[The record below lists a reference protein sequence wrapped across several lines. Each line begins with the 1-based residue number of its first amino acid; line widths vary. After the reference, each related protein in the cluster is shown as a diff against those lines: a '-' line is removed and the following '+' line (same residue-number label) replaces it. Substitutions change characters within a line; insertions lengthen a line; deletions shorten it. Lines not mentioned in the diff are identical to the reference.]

1 MSDHVFQAWHF
12 DGKTP
17 VRRPVDI
24 QAVGRD
30 FYLVETER
38 RHGPFPFIDVTYVGE
53 QNGAHVYGLDESDGW
68 RLGLRGEIPQELT
81 GLLPAPRRYG
91 RWVDRLGFGR
101 AAVAFTAISA
111 AVVALVLFTPQ
122 WLAPLIP
129 SSWEQEMG
137 DALVGDFG
145 GRFCATPKGSE
156 ALSKM
161 VNALDKDASDLQVE
175 VANIDMVN
183 AVALPGGKV
192 ILFQG
197 LIDSARSPDEV
208 AGVLAHEIGH
218 VRERHVMQS
227 LLRQLGLSI
236 VLGGAD
242 GAGGSLFNGALSSSY
257 SRDAEREADAH
268 SIKAMSE
275 GGVSPVATAGF
286 FRRLSKIDGSE
297 NTEGNAARITGYMSS
312 HPLSSERKKAYENSL
327 IKGKKYTPSLN
338 AAEWKSLQSM
348 CEDDPDVESG
358 FGFDFGKDDS

>member
-1 MSDHVFQAWHF
+1 MSDQIFQAWHF

-24 QAVGRD
+24 QAIGRD
-30 FYLVETER
+30 FYLVEQER

-53 QNGAHVYGLDESDGW
+53 QDGAHVYGLDESDGW
-68 RLGLRGEIPQELT
+68 RLGLRGEIPAELT
-81 GLLPAPRRYG
+81 GLLPVKRRYG
-91 RWVDRLGFGR
+91 GWVDRLGFGR
-101 AAVAFTAISA
+101 AAIAFTAISA
-111 AVVALVLFTPQ
+111 AVIAVVLFTPQ
-122 WLAPLIP
+122 WLAPLVP

-145 GRFCATPKGSE
+145 GRFCSTEQGSK
-156 ALSKM
+156 ALANM
-161 VNALDKDASDLQVE
+161 VNTLEEDASDLQVE
-175 VANIDMVN
+175 VANISMVN
-183 AVALPGGKV
+183 AIALPGGKV

-257 SRDAEREADAH
+257 SRDAEREADAY
-268 SIKAMSE
+268 SIKAMSD
-275 GGVSPVATAGF
+275 GGISPTATAGF

-297 NTEGNAARITGYMSS
+297 NTEGNTARITGYMSS
-312 HPLSSERKKAYENSL
+312 HPLSSDRQKAFENSL
-327 IKGKKYTPSLN
+327 IKGKAYRPSLN
-338 AAEWKSLQSM
+338 AADWKALQTM

-358 FGFDFGKDDS
+358 FGFDFDGED